1 LLIHV
6 AIALQRQPQA
16 GNIAQHCNQSMALTS
31 EQIYK
36 LGAKSL
42 GWDNSTAAGKAL
54 MAEDM
59 KLLKRKSR
67 D

>member
-1 LLIHV
+1 
-6 AIALQRQPQA
+6 
-16 GNIAQHCNQSMALTS
+16 MALTS